1 VTKECVLETEDWF
14 FSWKF
19 ERIDGLDFCEVIKED
34 VLERNAY
41 WKLKRLQFNWG
52 ICEYW
57 RNRLLRSDKGIR
69 IGKECDWCLIGG
81 FKPIGGIDFCEVTKE
96 CVLEM
101 EVIGV

>member
-1 VTKECVLETEDWF
+1 MECVFETEYWF

-41 WKLKRLQFNWG
+41 WKLKRLHFNWG

-57 RNRLLRSDKGIR
+57 RNRLLRSDKGMR
-69 IGKECDWCLIGG
+69 IGNGNDWSLSGNLNALA
-81 FKPIGGIDFCEVTKE
+81 E
-96 CVLEM
+96 
-101 EVIGV
+101 